1 MSNYIQNLVLLK
13 DPSEMDWQ
21 VSSKAGNMF
30 LNRFTIDEDA
40 AFELSVVQNEK
51 YKGRENYVLC
61 SISFLKPD
69 FT

>member
-51 YKGRENYVLC
+51 YKGRENSC
-61 SISFLKPD
+61 K
-69 FT
+69 